1 LVFSESNFT
10 QGRKLDG
17 YPVDIMLQ
25 DFLLMLVLAFIVFE
39 LIEHVLAP
47 IVWFLLKGRKKS
59 KYGIGDMKGKT
70 VQIKSW
76 DYKSGIV
83 LFHSERWQAE
93 SDKPMQPG
101 EKAIVEEIIGLKLR
115 IKPYRESPDR

>member
-1 LVFSESNFT
+1 MVFLNPILP
-10 QGRKLDG
+10 QGHRIDG
-17 YPVDIMLQ
+17 YQVDIMLQ

-47 IVWFLLKGRKKS
+47 LVWFLLKGKKKS
-59 KYGIGDMKGKT
+59 KYGIGEMKGKT

-83 LFHSERWQAE
+83 LFHAERWKAE

-101 EKAIVEEIIGLKLR
+101 EKAIVEEIIGLTLR
-115 IKPYRESPDR
+115 IKPYRESPDS

>member
-1 LVFSESNFT
+1 
-10 QGRKLDG
+10 
-17 YPVDIMLQ
+17 MLQ
-25 DFLLMLVLAFIVFE
+25 DFLLMLVFVFVAFE

-47 IVWFLLKGRKKS
+47 LVWFLLKGRKKT
-59 KYGIGDMKGKT
+59 KYSIGDMKGKT

-83 LFHSERWQAE
+83 LFHAERWQAE

-101 EKAIVEEIIGLKLR
+101 EKAIVEEINGLTLR
-115 IKPYRESPDR
+115 IKPYRGSPDS

>member
-1 LVFSESNFT
+1 
-10 QGRKLDG
+10 
-17 YPVDIMLQ
+17 MLQ
-25 DFLLMLVLAFIVFE
+25 DFLLMLVFVFVAFE

-47 IVWFLLKGRKKS
+47 LVWFLLKGRKKT
-59 KYGIGDMKGKT
+59 KYSIGDMKGKT

-83 LFHSERWQAE
+83 LFHAERWQAE

-101 EKAIVEEIIGLKLR
+101 EKAIVEEIIGLTLR
-115 IKPYRESPDR
+115 IKPYRESPDS

>member
-1 LVFSESNFT
+1 
-10 QGRKLDG
+10 
-17 YPVDIMLQ
+17 
-25 DFLLMLVLAFIVFE
+25 MLVLAFIVFE

-47 IVWFLLKGRKKS
+47 IALFLLKGGKKS

-83 LFHSERWQAE
+83 LFHAERWQAE
-93 SDKPMQPG
+93 SDEPMKPG
-101 EKAIVEEIIGLKLR
+101 EKAIVEEIIGLTLR
-115 IKPYRESPDR
+115 IKPYRESPDS

>member
-1 LVFSESNFT
+1 
-10 QGRKLDG
+10 
-17 YPVDIMLQ
+17 MLQ
-25 DFLLMLVLAFIVFE
+25 DFLFMMVLAFVAFE

-47 IVWFLLKGRKKS
+47 LVWFLLKGRKKT
-59 KYGIGDMKGKT
+59 KYSIGDMKGKT

-83 LFHSERWQAE
+83 LFHAERWQAE

-101 EKAIVEEIIGLKLR
+101 EKAIVEEIIGLTLR
-115 IKPYRESPDR
+115 IKPYRESPDS